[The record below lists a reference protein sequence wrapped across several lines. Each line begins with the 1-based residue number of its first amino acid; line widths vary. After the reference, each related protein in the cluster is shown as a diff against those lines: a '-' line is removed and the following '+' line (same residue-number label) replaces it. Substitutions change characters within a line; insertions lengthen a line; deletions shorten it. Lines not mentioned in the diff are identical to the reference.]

1 MTVVVLIGGSNPGGS
16 TVYTDD
22 GAGNIYNGVTL
33 FGTLN
38 YATGLLYFP
47 VSGIVAANYMPKPQA
62 ILLTNIM

>member
-1 MTVVVLIGGSNPGGS
+1 MDQILVDQLF
-16 TVYTDD
+16 YTDD

-47 VSGIVAANYMPKPQA
+47 VSGIVAGKMYMPKPQA